1 MSELFTLKAGIRKNV
16 GTGDARALRENGR
29 VPAII
34 YGPGK
39 EPISIHI
46 EEKDITKRYRQPFF
60 KSSVMHIDIDGAV
73 HKVLAQAV
81 ELHPI
86 KEIVRHVDFVFLR
99 DDVQKVNVPTVFAGK
114 ERSIGVKRGGVFN
127 TIKRSL
133 PIECSPSNIPES
145 IVINVETMYVGQTI
159 RAGSIKLPEGC
170 KLLCKKEQAIASM
183 LGRGGSKGGEEEA
196 EAAAAA
202 AASAASAAAKPAAKP
217 AAKK

>member
-1 MSELFTLKAGIRKNV
+1 MSEVFTLKAGVRQNS
-16 GTGDARALRENGR
+16 GTGDARALRVNGR

-34 YGPGK
+34 YGLGK

-86 KEIVRHVDFVFLR
+86 KEVVRHVDFVFLR
-99 DDVQKVNVPTVFAGK
+99 DDVQKVNVPIVFAGK

-127 TIKRSL
+127 YIKRSL
-133 PIECSPSNIPES
+133 PILCNPNNVPES
-145 IVINVETMYVGQTI
+145 ISVNVESMYVGQSI
-159 RAGSIKLPEGC
+159 KAGSVKLPEGC
-170 KLLCKKEQAIASM
+170 KLLCKKDLAIASM
-183 LGRGGSKGGEEEA
+183 LGRGGAKGGEEA
-196 EAAAAA
+196 EGESAAAAA
-202 AASAASAAAKPAAKP
+202 PAT